1 MFYSQN
7 LPPIRDVFPEDLY
20 NFHGTLGSQN
30 TGYMI
35 SPSPT
40 FTNTSE
46 ETHSLYTWIPRR
58 QSSVSATDVGI
69 SGGRKGSVSKRPNPS
84 DPRRAKAATKSRR
97 HSNASASSAEK
108 KSKERAS
115 RSKQQIVLE
124 KGEDAASIICGWYEL

>member
-1 MFYSQN
+1 MFCSQN

-20 NFHGTLGSQN
+20 NFQGILGSQN

-40 FTNTSE
+40 ITNTSE
-46 ETHSLYTWIPRR
+46 ETCPLYTWIPSR

-69 SGGRKGSVSKRPNPS
+69 SGGRKGSVSKQPNAS
-84 DPRRAKAATKSRR
+84 DLRKAKAATKFRR
-97 HSNASASSAEK
+97 PSTASTSSAEK